1 MRTNADI
8 TVVRLKKD
16 GSFESFKLYGVLW
29 LDKLVRTVSGKSVI
43 KTAETE
49 IHISEAAYTEAA
61 YTDAIRTG
69 DMIVKGTMDYTG
81 LSSRDLRTQLEAD
94 NAVTVTI
101 VSDFITISSRLK
113 HVEVICE

>member
-8 TVVRLKKD
+8 TIVRLKKD

-49 IHISEAAYTEAA
+49 IHISETA
-61 YTDAIRTG
+61 YTDMIRAG
-69 DMIVKGTMDYTG
+69 DMIVKGSMDYTG

>member
-8 TVVRLKKD
+8 TIVRLKKD
-16 GSFESFKLYGVLW
+16 GSFESFKLYGVIW

-49 IHISEAAYTEAA
+49 IHISEAAYT
-61 YTDAIRTG
+61 DAIRTG

-81 LSSRDLRTQLEAD
+81 LSSRDLRAQLEAD
-94 NAVTVTI
+94 NAVTVII

>member
-1 MRTNADI
+1 MRSNADI

-16 GSFESFKLYGVLW
+16 GSFESFKLYGVHW

-49 IHISEAAYTEAA
+49 IHISETA
-61 YTDAIRTG
+61 YTDMIRTG
-69 DMIVKGTMDYTG
+69 DMIVKGSMDYTG

-101 VSDFITISSRLK
+101 VSDYITVSSRLK

>member
-16 GSFESFKLYGVLW
+16 GSFESFKLYGVHW

-49 IHISEAAYTEAA
+49 IHISETA
-61 YTDAIRTG
+61 YTDTIRTG

-101 VSDFITISSRLK
+101 VSDYITVSSRLK